1 MPRRLGETRARA
13 LSRTPKA
20 RWRKGRKEGMNDARE
35 IRRTSAPD
43 AELYPI
49 VRLRKASNPA
59 AMLAL

>member
-13 LSRTPKA
+13 LSLPLRHLA
-20 RWRKGRKEGMNDARE
+20 LGMNDARE
-35 IRRTSAPD
+35 FRTTLAPG
-43 AELYPI
+43 AEPYPI